1 MLGAWNFN
9 KKGDDTMKKWIVIIP
24 VIIVA
29 AVAVFAASQR
39 LVEHK
44 IDSLESITPDK
55 VIYYVSCY
63 NPDKKIADFQGS
75 DFFKQISGSELYKK
89 FLQPAIN
96 QIKSKVPS
104 LSELLKKDVSLV
116 VLSMGNIAPGN
127 SQINQMKLGDFL
139 FLTRVDIDTRG
150 KIKKSLDDFYLSL
163 GQKNKIKHNY
173 YSGVKI
179 TNYQLADPQIMV
191 YCAYLSDVVLLANN
205 IDSIKKSIDLY
216 RNKSKSN
223 LLSNVNFQKLL
234 PKIKKDSLFWLYGDN
249 KYYYQELLRAYS
261 YDALKS
267 SSMKDGKSVD
277 PLLKMKPFMNMMNV
291 LEGYVCYANYDELKK
306 GIELKVY
313 QAFDRSVDEENFM
326 SIIAYSHAMDKG
338 LFNLT
343 PNDIIAFL
351 GGNQDLKGYWEII
364 KKFGSSMDEMMKS
377 QAISDPKYSEYK
389 DQISAMSFD
398 NNIKMLEGFLGVS
411 IEKDILE
418 PLGNN
423 AAAVFVGLEDVEIS
437 TEETPAQSNK
447 KSTTIVFPKIYCFAE
462 LEDKAKIEKVM
473 QDMSAH
479 IVDTLNQLFQLQE
492 TLTKKTTQAAS
503 PEGDDKNNPPQET
516 PEQKK
521 QMLNIKTDNY
531 GGAVITSIEISMPAL
546 AFLKINYCI
555 LDKYIILSLSPDLTK
570 EIIDVYQ
577 GKKSNFNSSLNFKE
591 IQGRSMADYSNIIF
605 FDFRKMLGNI
615 RASKSFIDMESN
627 LDKISGGNFTK
638 ANLDS
643 ILDILSNIY
652 SVTFSNKS
660 IDSGALESSCYIEVK
675 GL

>member
-1 MLGAWNFN
+1 
-9 KKGDDTMKKWIVIIP
+9 MKKWIAIILAVI
-24 VIIVA
+24 VVA
-29 AVAVFAASQR
+29 AVAFVASQR

-63 NPDKKIADFQGS
+63 NPGEKITNFQGS
-75 DFFKQISGSELYKK
+75 DFFKQISNSELYKK
-89 FLQPAIN
+89 FGQPVIDRM
-96 QIKSKVPS
+96 KSKVPS
-104 LSELLKKDVSLV
+104 LSELLKKDVSLA
-116 VLSMGNIAPGN
+116 VLSMGNIAPGI
-127 SQINQMKLGDFL
+127 SQLDQMKLGDLL
-139 FLTRVDIDTRG
+139 FLIRIDIGARN

-163 GQKNKIKHNY
+163 GQKNKIKHSY
-173 YSGVKI
+173 YRGVKI
-179 TNYQLADPQIMV
+179 TNYQVTDTQFMV

-205 IDSIKKSIDLY
+205 IDNIKKSIDLY

-234 PKIKKDSLFWLYGDN
+234 PKIKKDSFFWLYGDN

-277 PLLKMKPFMNMMNV
+277 SLLKMKPFMNMMNV

-326 SIIAYSHAMDKG
+326 SIIAYSHVMDKG

-423 AAAVFVGLEDVEIS
+423 AAVVFTGLEDVEINTNS
-437 TEETPAQSNK
+437 GDVKDTQETAAQSDK
-447 KSTTIVFPKIYCFAE
+447 KSTAIVFPKIYCFAE
-462 LEDKAKIEKVM
+462 LKDKAKIEKVM
-473 QDMSAH
+473 RDMSNH

-492 TLTKKTTQAAS
+492 ALTKKTTQAAS
-503 PEGDDKNNPPQET
+503 PEGDNKNNPPQET

-531 GGAVITSIEISMPAL
+531 GGAVITSIEISMPAI

-555 LDKYIILSLSPDLTK
+555 LDKYIIFSLSQDLTK

-577 GKKSNFNSSLNFKE
+577 GKKNNFNSSLNFKE
-591 IQGRSMADYSNIIF
+591 IQNNALTDYSNIIF
-605 FDFRKMLGNI
+605 FDFRKLLSNI
-615 RASKSFIDMESN
+615 RSAKSFIEMESN

-643 ILDILSNIY
+643 VLDILSNIY
-652 SVTFSNKS
+652 SITFSNKP
-660 IDSGALESSCYIEVK
+660 IDSGTLESSCYIEVK